1 MARILIVHAHPLT
14 RIGVAHA
21 LSCAPGLELIG
32 QTASAKRACRILR
45 ALDPDV
51 VTIDACLPDRDGIET
66 AVQLR
71 ALKPGLAV
79 VVLGPSRE
87 RQLVAR
93 TLDAGL
99 SAYLPET
106 ANADE
111 LVAAVRH
118 CATLTRL
125 SLPA

>member
-32 QTASAKRACRILR
+32 QTASAKRARRVLS

-51 VTIDACLPDRDGIET
+51 VTIDACLPDGDGIET
-66 AVQLR
+66 ALQLR
-71 ALKPGLAV
+71 VLKPGLGV
-79 VVLGPSRE
+79 VVLGPPRD
-87 RQLVAR
+87 RQLAAR

-111 LVAAVRH
+111 LVAALRH
-118 CATLTRL
+118 CATSMRL
-125 SLPA
+125 SLPG